1 MSNAAEVTPELLA
14 GMPLP
19 RPDDGASK
27 NERGHVLVLGG
38 NAELAG
44 AVLLAGV
51 AALRAGA
58 GRLRL
63 ATVERVAPQLGV
75 AVPEARAIGL
85 PEGEDGA
92 IAASSV
98 ARLLPLCDA
107 ADALLI
113 GPGMAHPGET
123 ERLTTGILRELGERP
138 ALVLDAGALACA
150 RVEPEL
156 VRRRRDRT
164 VLTPHAGEMARML
177 EVSRETV
184 ARDAPGLA
192 RRAADRL
199 HAVVAL
205 KGAETWIA
213 APGGALHLHRA
224 GCVGLATS
232 GSGDAL
238 AGLVAGLLARGAP
251 PLAATLW
258 AVWLHGAAGRA
269 LSRRFGPVG
278 FLARELLDE
287 IPRLMNG
294 LAAE

>member
-1 MSNAAEVTPELLA
+1 MSEAIEVTPGLLA
-14 GMPLP
+14 TMKLP
-19 RPDDGASK
+19 RPDEDGSK
-27 NERGHVLVLGG
+27 REGG
-38 NAELAG
+38 NVELAG

-63 ATVERVAPQLGV
+63 ATVERVAPQLGI

-92 IAASSV
+92 IAAE
-98 ARLLPLCDA
+98 AAERLLSLCEQT
-107 ADALLI
+107 DALLI

-123 ERLTTGILRELGERP
+123 ERLTGGILRGLGESDGGP

-156 VRRRRDRT
+156 VRRRRRPT
-164 VLTPHAGEMARML
+164 VLTPHAGEMARL
-177 EVSRETV
+177 LDLPREEVV
-184 ARDAPGLA
+184 ADAPAVA
-192 RRAADRL
+192 RRAAERL
-199 HAVVAL
+199 QAVVAL
-205 KGAETWIA
+205 KGAETFVA
-213 APGGALHLHRA
+213 APDGALYVHRS

-232 GSGDAL
+232 GSGDTL
-238 AGLVAGLLARGAP
+238 AGIIAGLLARGAP
-251 PLAATLW
+251 PLTATLW

-269 LSRRFGPVG
+269 LSERFGLVG

-287 IPRLMNG
+287 IPRLMNR